1 MKRLINKSLAILTLI
16 AMAMTMSYANKSEAP
31 IICADGSDYVSI
43 YPMDYIT
50 IHSIIVGK
58 QNGSCKVDIKDITFS
73 VRYGKNKKRLGEQIS
88 WYDEGSIYFSE
99 SYGALCRPSS
109 DENKNDKYIIVLT
122 TNFGS
127 YVYEYIYAEDEKAKK
142 EKKDYILPLIDYKK

>member
-16 AMAMTMSYANKSEAP
+16 AMAVTMSYANKSEAP
-31 IICADGSDYVSI
+31 ILIGNDRNYVRI
-43 YPMDYIT
+43 YPVDYIT

-58 QNGSCKVDIKDITFS
+58 QNGSCKVDIKDIKFG
-73 VRYGKNKKRLGEQIS
+73 RNKKLGEQLNWIN
-88 WYDEGSIYFSE
+88 EGEIDFYR

-109 DENKNDKYIIVLT
+109 DENQNDKYIIVLT

-127 YVYEYIYAEDEKAKK
+127 YVYEYSFVEYGKA
-142 EKKDYILPLIDYKK
+142 KKDYILPLIDYKK

>member
-16 AMAMTMSYANKSEAP
+16 TMAVTMSYANKNEAP
-31 IICADGSDYVSI
+31 ILSGDRGFARIHPV
-43 YPMDYIT
+43 DYIT
-50 IHSIIVGK
+50 IHSIVMGK
-58 QNGSCKVDIKDITFS
+58 QNGSCKTAIEDISFQ
-73 VRYGKNKKRLGEQIS
+73 GKKLGEQIS
-88 WYDEGSIYFSE
+88 WIDEGDINF

-127 YVYEYIYAEDEKAKK
+127 YVYEYIYAEYEKTKK

>member
-16 AMAMTMSYANKSEAP
+16 AMAVTMSYADKNEAP
-31 IICADGSDYVSI
+31 ILSADNRVARI
-43 YPMDYIT
+43 YPVDYIT
-50 IHSIIVGK
+50 IHSIVMGK
-58 QNGSCKVDIKDITFS
+58 QNGSCKIDIKDIKF
-73 VRYGKNKKRLGEQIS
+73 GDKDKKLGEQLS
-88 WYDEGSIYFSE
+88 WLDGSYIDFSK

-127 YVYEYIYAEDEKAKK
+127 YVYEFIYAEANKRK
-142 EKKDYILPLIDYKK
+142 EYILPLIDYKK

>member
-16 AMAMTMSYANKSEAP
+16 AMAVTMSYADKNEAP
-31 IICADGSDYVSI
+31 ILRAGSSSYVGI
-43 YPMDYIT
+43 YPVDYIT

-58 QNGSCKVDIKDITFS
+58 QNGSCKVDIKDIKFGYHYD
-73 VRYGKNKKRLGEQIS
+73 RKLGEQLS
-88 WYDEGSIYFSE
+88 WTDNGSIDLHE

-109 DENKNDKYIIVLT
+109 DENQNDKYIIVLT

-127 YVYEYIYAEDEKAKK
+127 YVYEFIYAESEKANHK
-142 EKKDYILPLIDYKK
+142 YILPLIEYKK

>member
-16 AMAMTMSYANKSEAP
+16 AMAATMSYADKNEAP
-31 IICADGSDYVSI
+31 ILVAYRNYSVNI
-43 YPMDYIT
+43 YPVDYIT

-58 QNGSCKVDIKDITFS
+58 QNGSCKVDIKDIKFGYHYD
-73 VRYGKNKKRLGEQIS
+73 RKLGEQLS
-88 WYDEGSIYFSE
+88 WTDNGSIDLHK

-127 YVYEYIYAEDEKAKK
+127 YVYEYIYAEHQKA
-142 EKKDYILPLIDYKK
+142 ENEYILPLIDYKK